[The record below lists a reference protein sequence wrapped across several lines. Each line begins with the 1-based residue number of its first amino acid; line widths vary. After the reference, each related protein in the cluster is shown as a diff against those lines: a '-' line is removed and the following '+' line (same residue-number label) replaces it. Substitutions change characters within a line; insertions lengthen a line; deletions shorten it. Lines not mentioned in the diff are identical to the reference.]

1 MAEGIRAST
10 GEARKDFLDKRSS
23 PGGLVAGAALSPAQV
38 LVGMMTNTDY
48 RVFTF

>member
-10 GEARKDFLDKRSS
+10 GKARKDFLDKRRR
-23 PGGLVAGAALSPAQV
+23 PDDLVAGAALSPAPV
-38 LVGMMTNTDY
+38 LVGMMTNPDC